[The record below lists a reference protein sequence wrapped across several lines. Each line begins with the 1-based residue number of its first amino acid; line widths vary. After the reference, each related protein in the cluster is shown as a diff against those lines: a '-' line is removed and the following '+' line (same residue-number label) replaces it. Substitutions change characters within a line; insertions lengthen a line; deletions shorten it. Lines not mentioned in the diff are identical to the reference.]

1 MKLVLLLL
9 ALVAPAPVG
18 AQTLINGAGA
28 TFPYPLYA
36 HWFDTYARVD
46 STVRFNYQPI
56 GSGGGIRQLL
66 AGTVDFG
73 ATDVPMTDEQ
83 LRRAPGIVHVPT
95 VVGAVAATYNL
106 PGISGLRL
114 SPEVLAEIFLGR
126 VTRWNDARIA
136 STNAG
141 ARLPDRPI
149 VVVHRSD
156 GSGST
161 YLWADLLAR
170 ASPEWARTVG
180 RGLAVRWPVG
190 LGAKGNEGVAA
201 QVRNMPGAL
210 AYVELTYAVTSGL
223 PVAAIRNR
231 AGAFVMPTV
240 DSTAAAAAAIAAG
253 GVPSDFRMSLADP
266 PGDLAY
272 PVAGYTWLLL
282 PPNPRDPVKG
292 AALVRF
298 VKWAIHDGQRDAPA
312 LHYAPLPAAVVRA
325 ITDRLERP
333 LLAER

>member
-1 MKLVLLLL
+1 VKLFLLLL
-9 ALVAPAPVG
+9 ASVAPAPAG

-28 TFPYPLYA
+28 TFPYPLYS
-36 HWFDTYARVD
+36 HWFDTYARTD

-56 GSGGGIRQLL
+56 GSGGGIRQIL

-95 VVGAVAATYNL
+95 VVGAVAATYNV
-106 PGISGLRL
+106 PGISDLRL

-126 VTRWNDARIA
+126 VTRWNDARLA

-161 YLWADLLAR
+161 YLWVDLLAR
-170 ASPEWARTVG
+170 ASPDWARTVG
-180 RGLAVRWPVG
+180 RGPAVRWPVG
-190 LGAKGNEGVAA
+190 LGAKGNEGVAG

-210 AYVELTYAVTSGL
+210 GYVELTYAIANGL
-223 PVAAIRNR
+223 RVAAIRNQ

-240 DSTAAAAAAIAAG
+240 ESAAAAAAAG
-253 GVPSDFRMSLADP
+253 SVPPDLRISLADP

-282 PPNPRDPVKG
+282 PPNPRDPLKG

-298 VKWAIHDGQRDAPA
+298 VKWAIHDGQRDAPK

-325 ITDRLERP
+325 VADRLERP
-333 LLAER
+333 LLAGR